1 MEARRWNSNLRD
13 TLLGFV
19 LGGVAC
25 GVLSWFLP
33 RCGVEAEGKEAVIC
47 DTIRDTVTVREPLVR
62 DSVFVRTVVREL
74 PVVQTD
80 TARIAGV
87 DYRRD
92 TVSVEIPIEQKV
104 YSDSLYDAWV
114 SGYEA
119 RLDSIRIKRET
130 VTVTKR
136 VPKRW
141 GVGVQAGVG
150 LSGAYIGVGITYNI
164 LNF

>member
-1 MEARRWNSNLRD
+1 MEARRWSSKLRD

-25 GVLSWFLP
+25 GVLSWLLP
-33 RCGVEAEGKEAVIC
+33 RCGVEAEGNEIVTS
-47 DTIRDTVTVREPLVR
+47 DTIRDTVTVREPVAR
-62 DSVFVRTVVREL
+62 DSVLVRTVVREL
-74 PVVQTD
+74 PVVRTD
-80 TARIAGV
+80 TVRIASGV
-87 DYRRD
+87 QRD
-92 TVSVEIPIEQKV
+92 TVSVEIPVTQRV

-114 SGYEA
+114 SGFEA

-150 LSGAYIGVGITYNI
+150 TGGAYVGVGITYNI

>member
-1 MEARRWNSNLRD
+1 MEARRWSSKLRD

-25 GVLSWFLP
+25 GVLSWLLP
-33 RCGVEAEGKEAVIC
+33 RCGVEAVGNEIVTC
-47 DTIRDTVTVREPLVR
+47 DTIRDTVTVREPVVR
-62 DSVFVRTVVREL
+62 DSVLVRTVVREL
-74 PVVQTD
+74 PVVRTD
-80 TARIAGV
+80 TV
-87 DYRRD
+87 SVLVSEVQTD

-130 VTVTKR
+130 VTITKR

-150 LSGAYIGVGITYNI
+150 TGGAYVGVGITYNI

>member
-1 MEARRWNSNLRD
+1 MEARRWSSKLRD

-25 GVLSWFLP
+25 GVLSWLLP
-33 RCGVEAEGKEAVIC
+33 RCGVEAEGNETVTS

-62 DSVFVRTVVREL
+62 DSVLVRTIVREL
-74 PVVQTD
+74 PVVRTD
-80 TARIAGV
+80 TVRIASEV
-87 DYRRD
+87 QRD
-92 TVSVEIPIEQKV
+92 TVSVEIPITQKV

-150 LSGAYIGVGITYNI
+150 TGGAYVGVGITYNI

>member
-1 MEARRWNSNLRD
+1 MEARRWSSKLRD

-25 GVLSWFLP
+25 GVLSWLLP
-33 RCGVEAEGKEAVIC
+33 RCGVEAEGNEIVTS
-47 DTIRDTVTVREPLVR
+47 DTIRDTVTVREPVVR
-62 DSVFVRTVVREL
+62 DSVLVRTVVREL
-74 PVVQTD
+74 PVVRTD
-80 TARIAGV
+80 TVRIASEV
-87 DYRRD
+87 QRD
-92 TVSVEIPIEQKV
+92 TVSVEIPVTQKV

-141 GVGVQAGVG
+141 GMGVQAGVG
-150 LSGAYIGVGITYNI
+150 TGGAYVGVGITYNI